1 MKNTITR
8 SFGLGDYALKGAQI
22 DGFSMT
28 LHDREHLSTEVK
40 YVPAC
45 CDSFTKDQVEELIQR
60 IMEKARYFME
70 KLHENIKCNVIFVD
84 FEETGFTP
92 DSDMPSIE
100 VRSLENLHVIYSF
113 SVEYYI

>member
-8 SFGLGDYALKGAQI
+8 SFELGDYAIKGAQI

-45 CDSFTKDQVEELIQR
+45 CDSFTKDQIEELIQR
-60 IMEKARYFME
+60 IMEKASYFME

-92 DSDMPSIE
+92 DSAMPSIE
-100 VRSLENLHVIYSF
+100 VRSLEKLNVIYRF

>member
-1 MKNTITR
+1 
-8 SFGLGDYALKGAQI
+8 
-22 DGFSMT
+22 
-28 LHDREHLSTEVK
+28 
-40 YVPAC
+40 
-45 CDSFTKDQVEELIQR
+45 
-60 IMEKARYFME
+60 MEKASYFME

-100 VRSLENLHVIYSF
+100 VRSLEKLNVIYRF

>member
-8 SFGLGDYALKGAQI
+8 SFGLEDYAIKGAQI
-22 DGFSMT
+22 DGFSMR

-45 CDSFTKDQVEELIQR
+45 CDNFTKEQVEELIHR
-60 IMEKARYFME
+60 IMEKARDFME
-70 KLHENIKCNVIFVD
+70 KLHENIKCKVIFVD
-84 FEETGFTP
+84 FEETGFAP

-100 VRSLENLHVIYSF
+100 VRSLEKLHVIYRF

>member
-1 MKNTITR
+1 
-8 SFGLGDYALKGAQI
+8 
-22 DGFSMT
+22 
-28 LHDREHLSTEVK
+28 
-40 YVPAC
+40 
-45 CDSFTKDQVEELIQR
+45 
-60 IMEKARYFME
+60 MEKASYFME

-100 VRSLENLHVIYSF
+100 VRSLEKLHVIYRF